1 MPDYRLV
8 RRMRCTMALQ
18 VIGAASML
26 ASPALAGS
34 GANYV
39 LYNHHTAE
47 QGEKE
52 IKLLSDF
59 GHVGN
64 GGANY
69 FAQLIEFEYGVTDRW
84 TTALYF
90 EGDKT
95 DGENY
100 AFGGWR
106 FENRL
111 RVFSGGVFLNPVVYA
126 EYEEL
131 RPAHRFKRAV
141 VGRTD
146 GEEGEEEE
154 EGTEHEVETK
164 LILGQDLNDRL
175 DVSFNWINEANLDNG
190 KWAFGYAAGLN
201 YVVFEAVNG
210 TAGRNWTLKQVKLGV
225 EFFGGL
231 GDSDKG
237 LTFDGSKTEQYAG
250 VNLKGELANGI
261 QLGLGGAFGLTDVSQ
276 DAIVRT
282 SVGVEF
288 D

>member
-1 MPDYRLV
+1 MPSYCH
-8 RRMRCTMALQ
+8 RRRSRCCAAVLCL
-18 VIGAASML
+18 GAVLTSL
-26 ASPALAGS
+26 SPASAGS

-39 LYNHHTAE
+39 LYNHHTAS

-59 GHVGN
+59 GNPGN
-64 GGANY
+64 GEANY

-90 EGDKT
+90 EGDKI

-111 RVFSGGVFLNPVVYA
+111 RLFEGNVFLNPVLYA

-131 RPAHRFKRAV
+131 RPAHRIKRGA

-146 GEEGEEEE
+146 GGGEEEE

-164 LILGQDLNDRL
+164 LILGQDVSDRL
-175 DVSFNWINEANLDNG
+175 DVSFNWINETNLDSG

-201 YVVFEAVNG
+201 YVLFEVDGSNRG
-210 TAGRNWTLKQVKLGV
+210 WEMKEVKLGV

-231 GDSDKG
+231 GDSEKG

-250 VNLKGELANGI
+250 VNLKSELANGVQVGI
-261 QLGLGGAFGLTDVSQ
+261 GGAFGLTGDSE

-282 SVGVEF
+282 MIGYEF
-288 D
+288 H

>member
-1 MPDYRLV
+1 MIAYRLV
-8 RRMRCTMALQ
+8 RRSRCTVVAL
-18 VIGAASML
+18 VVGTVTTIV
-26 ASPALAGS
+26 SPALAGS
-34 GANYV
+34 GANFV
-39 LYNHHTAE
+39 LYNHHTAD

-59 GHVGN
+59 GNVGN

-90 EGDKT
+90 EGDKI

-106 FENRL
+106 FENRV
-111 RVFSGGVFLNPVVYA
+111 RVFSGDVFLNPVLYA

-131 RPAHRFKRAV
+131 RPAHRFKRVV

-146 GEEGEEEE
+146 GGGEEEEE

-164 LILGQDLNDRL
+164 LILGQDINDRL
-175 DVSFNWINEANLDNG
+175 DVSFNWINEVNLDNG

-201 YVVFEAVNG
+201 YVVFEEE
-210 TAGRNWTLKQVKLGV
+210 GRNGGRGWNLKEVKLGV

-231 GDSDKG
+231 GDSEKG

-250 VNLKGELANGI
+250 LNLKGELANGVQVGI
-261 QLGLGGAFGLTDVSQ
+261 GGAFGLTDDSQ
-276 DAIVRT
+276 ESIVRT
-282 SVGVEF
+282 SIGYEF
-288 D
+288 K